1 MGNTNRSYSG
11 TSFAQRFAQ
20 KIVNNGNKPLYK
32 DGFTSWWSGQPNMTK
47 TLLTE
52 KAVEEYNKQF
62 GKPNYTGRNFFENWG
77 QMRDREKEALRYYYE
92 HNVSPE
98 AKAADEH
105 RANTTRQQLAS
116 GTSIVGTALSL
127 VPHPVT
133 RVSGA
138 GLKTISTIDD
148 WKGAQ

>member
-1 MGNTNRSYSG
+1 
-11 TSFAQRFAQ
+11 
-20 KIVNNGNKPLYK
+20 
-32 DGFTSWWSGQPNMTK
+32 
-47 TLLTE
+47 
-52 KAVEEYNKQF
+52 
-62 GKPNYTGRNFFENWG
+62 
-77 QMRDREKEALRYYYE
+77 MRDREKEALRYYYE

-148 WKGAQ
+148 